1 MPIYEYTCKKC
12 GHLFDYLAFKISE
25 PDPPCPNCGSE
36 EVKKLMS
43 SGFVRADGIPS
54 GSGGFAGPK
63 CGSSGGG

>member
-1 MPIYEYTCKKC
+1 MPIYEYACNKC
-12 GHLFDYLAFKISE
+12 GNNFDYLAFKTSD
-25 PDPPCPNCGSE
+25 PYPPCPKCSSE
-36 EVKKLMS
+36 DVKKLMS